1 MKKLQIL
8 SLASVL
14 ALALTLPTLSHATTH
29 ARAHHSSAVVA
40 GSTAGTA
47 STDANATPAAAG
59 KKAPKAKAAHSAEKI
74 DLNSATKEQ
83 LMTLPGI
90 GDVTADKI
98 IAGRPYRAKNELVQK
113 SILSKGEYAKVSHK
127 IIAKQAPEMKSESTE
142 KAAPETK
149 SETTPEKK

>member
-1 MKKLQIL
+1 
-8 SLASVL
+8 
-14 ALALTLPTLSHATTH
+14 
-29 ARAHHSSAVVA
+29 
-40 GSTAGTA
+40 
-47 STDANATPAAAG
+47 
-59 KKAPKAKAAHSAEKI
+59 
-74 DLNSATKEQ
+74 
-83 LMTLPGI
+83 MTLPGI